1 MDNKIEKYLEDILIC
16 ITNIDDYIGVPKT
29 FENYNANFLLQDAVE
44 RNIITIGEAMNSI
57 LKIEREIAI
66 SNSRKIVDARNK
78 LTHGYDDIENLQIWS
93 IIVNYLPILKI
104 EILDLKMK

>member
-1 MDNKIEKYLEDILIC
+1 M
-16 ITNIDDYIGVPKT
+16 
-29 FENYNANFLLQDAVE
+29 QDAVE